1 MVRAMRAARWGV
13 AGVLVVAA
21 LGLASAPSEPVAAW
35 APRVWLHAHNCYPDE
50 GRGADRLRRALAAA
64 RGTVAIEQDVV
75 WDARR
80 RQPVVSHDTE
90 LDGTE
95 PTLEAHFFEALAPR
109 LDRALA
115 AGDTAAWPLVVLHLD
130 VKTNQP
136 EHHAAI
142 WALLGRY
149 ERWLTTAPRVADA
162 ATPQP
167 LSRGPLLVLTEQGEG
182 QEAVFHDAVPV
193 GARLRLFGTV
203 PAPAADGDDPPE
215 VRMAKAVAAAPDR
228 LIPSGAT
235 NYRRWTNHAW
245 AVVEAGGPPRAG
257 EWTLA
262 DRARLDALVTRA
274 HALGLWLRFY
284 TLNGHEPNDLG
295 WTAGYNFGTLDAVRP
310 RWQAAIDAG
319 VDFIATDQYEAFSET
334 RAASPGR

>member
-1 MVRAMRAARWGV
+1 MRAASWGLGVVFV
-13 AGVLVVAA
+13 ASA
-21 LGLASAPSEPVAAW
+21 LGFAAGPPQPEPAW

-50 GRGADRLRRALAAA
+50 GRGADRLTRALAAT

-80 RQPVVSHDTE
+80 RQSVVSHDSE
-90 LDGTE
+90 LDGRE
-95 PTLEAHFFEALAPR
+95 PTLEAHFFDVLAPR

-115 AGDTAAWPLVVLHLD
+115 SRETATWPLVVLHLD
-130 VKTNQP
+130 FKTNEP
-136 EHHAAI
+136 AHHAAI

-149 ERWLTTAPRVADA
+149 ERWLTTAPRVTASTA
-162 ATPQP
+162 PQP

-182 QEAVFHDAVPV
+182 QERLFHDAVPV
-193 GARLRLFGTV
+193 GGRLRLFGTV
-203 PAPAADGDDPPE
+203 PVPTGDSDDPPD
-215 VRMAKAVAAAPDR
+215 VRMAKAVAASPDL

-257 EWTLA
+257 AWTAA
-262 DRARLDALVTRA
+262 DGARLRALVTRA

-284 TLNGHEPNDLG
+284 TLNGHAPNDAG
-295 WTAGYNFGTLDAVRP
+295 WSEGYNFGAPDAVRP
-310 RWQAAIDAG
+310 RWQAAIETG
-319 VDFIATDQYEAFSET
+319 VDFIATDQYETFSET
-334 RAASPGR
+334 RAAVGR

>member
-1 MVRAMRAARWGV
+1 M
-13 AGVLVVAA
+13 VAA

-115 AGDTAAWPLVVLHLD
+115 ADDTAAWPLVVLHLD
-130 VKTNQP
+130 FKTNEP

-149 ERWLTTAPRVADA
+149 ERWLTTAPRVTDA

-203 PAPAADGDDPPE
+203 PAPAADGDAPPE